1 MSAQT
6 YAIIQSGKAM
16 ATYRG
21 KISENSVTS
30 CETKQTKI
38 GYKWINR
45 VCVMAILVFTILI
58 IAFNQ
63 QYTDLLR

>member
-1 MSAQT
+1 
-6 YAIIQSGKAM
+6 M